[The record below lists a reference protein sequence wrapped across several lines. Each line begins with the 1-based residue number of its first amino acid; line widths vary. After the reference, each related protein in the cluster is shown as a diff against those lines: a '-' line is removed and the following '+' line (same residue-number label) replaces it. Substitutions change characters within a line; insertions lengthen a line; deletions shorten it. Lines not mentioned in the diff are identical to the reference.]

1 MVNFIRN
8 KFKIVCLIC
17 FLLTSGAGVFALLFP
32 GAVHFLAGKPFN
44 PESGL
49 FFYRFGFLL
58 VAIVGLWFLIIMTNP
73 DGNRLLLS
81 LATLEKFAFVV
92 FIFWAIANGAVSPLF
107 LIVALGDLLMGLACL
122 FYLIVGKPKEVET
135 ATA

>member
-1 MVNFIRN
+1 MNFIRN

-17 FLLTSGAGVFALLFP
+17 FLLTSGAGVFAILFP
-32 GAVHFLAGKPFN
+32 GVIHFLAGKPFN

-81 LATLEKFAFVV
+81 LATLEKFALVV
-92 FIFWAIANGAVSPLF
+92 FIFWAIANRAVSPLF
-107 LIVALGDLLMGLACL
+107 VIVALGDLLMGIACL
-122 FYLIVGKPKEVET
+122 FYLIVGKPKEIET
-135 ATA
+135 TTA